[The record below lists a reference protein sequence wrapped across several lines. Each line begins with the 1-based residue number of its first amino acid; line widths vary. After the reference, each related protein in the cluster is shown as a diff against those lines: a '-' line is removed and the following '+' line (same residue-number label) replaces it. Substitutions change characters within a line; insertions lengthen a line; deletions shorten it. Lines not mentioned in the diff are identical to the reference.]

1 MKKCITTV
9 YYLVDNFCR
18 IFHKREKEKLPPS
31 NKKRYREGNLSL
43 AELSTEVVPKS
54 WTEEAAK

>member
-1 MKKCITTV
+1 M
-9 YYLVDNFCR
+9 VDNFCR